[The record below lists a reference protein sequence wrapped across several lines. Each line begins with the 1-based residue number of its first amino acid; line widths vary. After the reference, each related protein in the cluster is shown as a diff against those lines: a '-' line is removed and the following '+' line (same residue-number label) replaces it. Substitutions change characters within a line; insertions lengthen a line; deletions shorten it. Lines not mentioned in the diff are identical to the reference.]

1 MGGNAEEAVG
11 GNRRLDSPG
20 NTGWDVATETKF
32 LRSAAVR
39 PIVGVSSAS
48 FGPNNLP
55 KENFT

>member
-1 MGGNAEEAVG
+1 METGGWILLGIRAG
-11 GNRRLDSPG
+11 MLLLKP
-20 NTGWDVATETKF
+20 KF

-39 PIVGVSSAS
+39 QIVSVSSAS